1 MNVLYSLQH
10 LGYTIPPQAD
20 AGGISAHGKQRSEWD
35 AGCRFDLETPNT
47 ADGVT
52 IPKQPG
58 LTANGSY
65 TDQLCAERR
74 GPGSLCGL
82 RCCRSGLPLFVSLG
96 IIGDRPANGKGKEMK
111 NPKQAVRQGLGRP
124 ISCGVTVRTIVLASA
139 LAAGAA
145 LWALPATAL
154 AVSQP
159 QLPFRCFAQV
169 GVDHVVFGP
178 DSFFLPNTV
187 QGPTSF
193 RENAGPTT
201 VTYPLYHGTSQGRDV
216 SYVITDA
223 SSLLVAQVLGVNY
236 TPKLAQAAGTAAVQN
251 STSHV
256 WSGNG
261 IDFPASV
268 DFSPARV
275 LTPSATGFPP
285 AAAQPGAVGEP
296 GYSPLVQVVFLGQ
309 TVVLDAPQI
318 ANATGQADKIVAIA
332 QKHRTVSYRE
342 TDGCYDNESVH
353 YASFDASNPVA
364 ATIEDVTYAPDLDA
378 APSPGCADA
387 AVVAANCS
395 RESLIAFT
403 NGQTGATNPQRQ
415 GLNAAILD
423 GPPPLNILQEIP
435 EQTSQFDYSPMWDV
449 HLATWTDAAV
459 AAGLNLRQTDFSA
472 ALQQVADGNATG
484 FPAGSTFGPS
494 GFIVNCPVV
503 SLDVNVSG

>member
-1 MNVLYSLQH
+1 
-10 LGYTIPPQAD
+10 
-20 AGGISAHGKQRSEWD
+20 
-35 AGCRFDLETPNT
+35 
-47 ADGVT
+47 
-52 IPKQPG
+52 
-58 LTANGSY
+58 
-65 TDQLCAERR
+65 
-74 GPGSLCGL
+74 
-82 RCCRSGLPLFVSLG
+82 
-96 IIGDRPANGKGKEMK
+96 MK
-111 NPKQAVRQGLGRP
+111 NPKQIVREGLGKA
-124 ISCGVTVRTIVLASA
+124 ISCGVTARTVVLTAVLA
-139 LAAGAA
+139 AATA

-223 SSLLVAQVLGVNY
+223 SNLSVAQALGVNY

-251 STSHV
+251 STSQV
-256 WSGNG
+256 GSGNG

-268 DFSPARV
+268 DFSPTHV

-296 GYSPLVQVVFLGQ
+296 GYSPLVQVVFRDK

-318 ANATGQADKIVAIA
+318 ANATGQADKIVSIA
-332 QKHRTVSYRE
+332 ANHRTVSYRE

-353 YASFDASNPVA
+353 YASFDASDPGA
-364 ATIEDVTYAPDLDA
+364 AAIEDVTYAPSLDA

-387 AVVAANCS
+387 AVAAANCS

-435 EQTSQFDYSPMWDV
+435 EQKSQFDYSPMWDV

-472 ALQQVADGNATG
+472 ALQQVADGNVTG
-484 FPAGSTFGPS
+484 FPAGSAFGPS
-494 GFIVNCPVV
+494 GFVVNCPVV

>member
-1 MNVLYSLQH
+1 M
-10 LGYTIPPQAD
+10 
-20 AGGISAHGKQRSEWD
+20 
-35 AGCRFDLETPNT
+35 
-47 ADGVT
+47 
-52 IPKQPG
+52 
-58 LTANGSY
+58 
-65 TDQLCAERR
+65 
-74 GPGSLCGL
+74 
-82 RCCRSGLPLFVSLG
+82 
-96 IIGDRPANGKGKEMK
+96 M
-111 NPKQAVRQGLGRP
+111 NPKQVLREGLGRP
-124 ISCGVTVRTIVLASA
+124 ISHGVTARAVVLMSLLAAA
-139 LAAGAA
+139 LA
-145 LWALPATAL
+145 LLALPATAR
-154 AVSQP
+154 AASQP

-193 RENAGPTT
+193 RENAGPKI
-201 VTYPLYHGTSQGRDV
+201 VTYPMYHGTSQGRDV

-223 SSLLVAQVLGVNY
+223 SNLSVAQALGVNY
-236 TPKLAQAAGTAAVQN
+236 TPKLARAAGTAAVQN
-251 STSHV
+251 STSQV
-256 WSGNG
+256 GSGNG

-268 DFSPARV
+268 DFSPAHV

-296 GYSPLVQVVFLGQ
+296 GYSPLVQVIFRDK
-309 TVVLDAPQI
+309 TVVLNAPQI

-332 QKHRTVSYRE
+332 SNHRTVSYRE

-353 YASFDASNPVA
+353 YASFDASDPVA
-364 ATIEDVTYAPDLDA
+364 AAIEDVTYAPDLDA

-435 EQTSQFDYSPMWDV
+435 EQKSQFDYSPMWDV
-449 HLATWTDAAV
+449 HLATWTNAAV

-472 ALQQVADGNATG
+472 VLQQVTDDNVTG
-484 FPAGSTFGPS
+484 SPAGSPFGPS

>member
-1 MNVLYSLQH
+1 
-10 LGYTIPPQAD
+10 
-20 AGGISAHGKQRSEWD
+20 
-35 AGCRFDLETPNT
+35 
-47 ADGVT
+47 
-52 IPKQPG
+52 
-58 LTANGSY
+58 
-65 TDQLCAERR
+65 
-74 GPGSLCGL
+74 
-82 RCCRSGLPLFVSLG
+82 
-96 IIGDRPANGKGKEMK
+96 MK
-111 NPKQAVRQGLGRP
+111 NPKQVMRERLSRP
-124 ISCGVTVRTIVLASA
+124 ISCGVTARTIALTAVLA
-139 LAAGAA
+139 AATA

-193 RENAGPTT
+193 KENAGPTT

-223 SSLLVAQVLGVNY
+223 SNLSVAQALGVNY
-236 TPKLAQAAGTAAVQN
+236 TPKLAQAAGTAAVEN
-251 STSHV
+251 STSQV
-256 WSGNG
+256 GSGNG

-268 DFSPARV
+268 DFSPTHV
-275 LTPSATGFPP
+275 LIPSATGFPP

-296 GYSPLVQVVFLGQ
+296 GYSPLVQVVFRDK

-318 ANATGQADKIVAIA
+318 ANATGQADKIVSIA
-332 QKHRTVSYRE
+332 ANHRTVTYRE

-353 YASFDASNPVA
+353 YASFDASDPGA
-364 ATIEDVTYAPDLDA
+364 AAIEDVTYAPNLNA
-378 APSPGCADA
+378 TPSPGCADA

-435 EQTSQFDYSPMWDV
+435 EQKSQFDYSPMWDV
-449 HLATWTDAAV
+449 HLATWMDVAV

-494 GFIVNCPVV
+494 GFVVNCPVV